1 MVTAK
6 KNTASSR
13 GKATRKRTS
22 KAQQPASSTRKK
34 ATSSTAKKTT
44 ARKTTKRAVATSKTK
59 KTPAKKTAK
68 KSAKATPAA
77 AATQKKSGRGL
88 LGELFGLLLMAF
100 GILLVSSIYAHQT
113 NSKSLVGRWGSLTA
127 DTMFYL
133 LGAGTY
139 AATLAALAFGAVL
152 LLRRPWS
159 AKFRALIGYMG
170 MIAGVSML
178 ASLWFEP
185 ATGGILGQ
193 YSAPPLRATVGMVGG
208 SALMIALLLFFSA
221 VATSYSPT
229 RIMLVCG
236 RWCGKAA
243 IKVTAW
249 TAALFFDVTKW
260 IVHTSAEAARERAA
274 EAEAAAAEAEAAKA
288 EAAAQK
294 EAEEAQRAKEE
305 KAAKQKRSKTPEPD
319 PVADLEPIPEPTA
332 KKVTIR
338 KKADTPAPQQQIEG
352 IPAEEG
358 ERRRSLGIRTPQRGQ
373 AADENEQYWF
383 QWLEQRA
390 LQRAV
395 ENLESEIAAEQ
406 VEPVDDSAEPKIVGM
421 NSASTAKKKNRPAEP
436 KIVTMETMDDP
447 PPAKPAKKKKSKSK
461 AADQNGDPVITEHQA
476 SDDFDPNAVKGSFEA
491 EETEAEKPYE
501 LPNLDLLDYVPS
513 DRVQPDPVALKENA
527 KHLEETLLDYNI
539 EGRVTEIHPGP
550 LITMYEF
557 KPKRGT
563 KISRIA
569 SLQDDLAM
577 ALAATSVRIVAPIP
591 GKSVVGIE
599 VPSSNRQTV
608 YLKEI
613 IAHPSFADHTGQLV
627 MSMGKD
633 IFGYPVVADLAK
645 MPHLLVAGTTGSG
658 KSVSVNAMLMSL
670 LFRKTPA
677 ELRMILVDPKRLEFA
692 FYENIPHL
700 LLPVVTDPKLAVA
713 ALRWV
718 VDEMDTRY
726 QNMKEFG
733 VKNIISYNKK
743 VERLRAELDKKRSGK
758 PSRIII
764 ERDDDED
771 AGNNI
776 EDFLE
781 EAADRIAEEGIP
793 EKLPYI
799 VVVIDELADLMMVVG
814 KDAEAAIARLA
825 QLARAAGIHL
835 IVATQRPSTDV
846 ITGLIKNNFPCR
858 ASFRV
863 GDKVSSRVVLDT
875 NGAEALLGFGD
886 MLFMPPA
893 SSVQQRLHAPFVSE
907 DEIDRSVSFIKQQRK
922 PDYTIDIKQLELDAE
937 GSGDAAPESDFSD
950 PLYDQAIDIVCETGQ
965 GSASFLQ
972 RRLKVGY
979 NRAARMIEAMEA
991 DGIVGPSEG
1000 SRPRKVLG
1008 RPLGGGMEE

>member
-1 MVTAK
+1 MA
-6 KNTASSR
+6 
-13 GKATRKRTS
+13 
-22 KAQQPASSTRKK
+22 
-34 ATSSTAKKTT
+34 TAKKTT
-44 ARKTTKRAVATSKTK
+44 AVSTGKSAGPRRSKAKKPATGARKSAAGSGTAPARAAKTTKRAVVSGKGTKTVSRSTTATPRKKAAKSPSPQPPKTK
-59 KTPAKKTAK
+59 KP
-68 KSAKATPAA
+68 
-77 AATQKKSGRGL
+77 GRGL
-88 LGELFGLLLMAF
+88 WGEFFGLLFMAF
-100 GILLVSSIYAHQT
+100 GVLLIASIYAHL
-113 NSKSLVGRWGSLTA
+113 SKSASLVGRWGTVTA

-139 AATLAALAFGAVL
+139 AATLAALAFGVIL
-152 LLRRPWS
+152 LLRRPWG
-159 AKFRALIGYMG
+159 AKFRAFVGYVG
-170 MIAGVSML
+170 MISGVSLL
-178 ASLWFEP
+178 ASLWFDR
-185 ATGGILGQ
+185 ASGGLLGTFG
-193 YSAPPLRATVGMVGG
+193 APPLRATVGIVGG
-208 SALMIALLLFFSA
+208 SALLMALILFFSA

-229 RIMLVCG
+229 RIILFCG
-236 RWCGKAA
+236 KWLGKAA
-243 IKVTAW
+243 IKVAAW
-249 TAALFFDVTKW
+249 TAALMFDITKW
-260 IVHTSAEAARERAA
+260 IIHTSAESARQRAA
-274 EAEAAAAEAEAAKA
+274 EAEAEKAARAEAEAAAQQEPAQVAKATTKTPAPQPAA
-288 EAAAQK
+288 EA
-294 EAEEAQRAKEE
+294 
-305 KAAKQKRSKTPEPD
+305 TPQPQ
-319 PVADLEPIPEPTA
+319 PQ
-332 KKVTIR
+332 KVTIR
-338 KKADTPAPQQQIEG
+338 KKADTPAPASAAATPNDAGDEQ
-352 IPAEEG
+352 
-358 ERRRSLGIRTPQRGQ
+358 RRRHLGIKTPQRGQ
-373 AADENEQYWF
+373 AANEEEEYWY

-390 LQRAV
+390 LQKAV
-395 ENLESEIAAEQ
+395 ENLEAELAAEQ
-406 VEPVDDSAEPKIVGM
+406 VDEADDYTEPAIVTITEPETPRPAPPREPKI
-421 NSASTAKKKNRPAEP
+421 N
-436 KIVTMETMDDP
+436 TMDTMSGEA
-447 PPAKPAKKKKSKSK
+447 PAPAKKRK
-461 AADQNGDPVITEHQA
+461 AKESSGDPVITEHQA
-476 SDDFDPNAVKGSFEA
+476 EDSFDPNAVVGAFEA
-491 EETEAEKPYE
+491 GENEAEKPYV
-501 LPNLDLLDYVPS
+501 LPSLDLLDYVPS
-513 DRVQPDPVALKENA
+513 DRVQQDPEELKANA

-557 KPKRGT
+557 KPRRGT

-599 VPSSNRQTV
+599 VPSKNRQTV

-613 IAHPSFADHTGQLV
+613 IAHPTFADHSGQLV
-627 MSMGKD
+627 MAMGKD

-670 LFRKTPA
+670 LYRKTPA

-713 ALRWV
+713 ALRWA

-743 VERLRAELDKKRSGK
+743 VERLRAELERNRSGK

-764 ERDDDED
+764 EREDDDD
-771 AGNNI
+771 MANDI
-776 EDFLE
+776 QAYLE

-907 DEIDRSVSFIKQQRK
+907 DEIDRSVSFIKQQRGAN
-922 PDYTIDIKQLELDAE
+922 YTIDVKQLELDAE
-937 GSGDAAPESDFSD
+937 GSGDAPVETDFSD

-979 NRAARMIEAMEA
+979 NRAARMIEAMEQ

-1000 SRPRKVLG
+1000 SRPRKVFG